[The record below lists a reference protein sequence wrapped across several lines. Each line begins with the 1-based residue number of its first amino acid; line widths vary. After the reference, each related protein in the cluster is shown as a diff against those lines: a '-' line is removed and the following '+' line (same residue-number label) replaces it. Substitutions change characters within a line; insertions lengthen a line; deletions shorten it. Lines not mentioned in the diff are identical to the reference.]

1 MVGVVPINIQITPN
15 LYMKFN
21 AMVEG
26 GVRLGFK
33 YEYKNKFKIGVR
45 YENGEWDG
53 IKSFEEIKNDFNF
66 EKPQAYFTANAGIG
80 LFFGLDVML
89 YGVAGPEMGV
99 GPSLD
104 AKATLTVKNN
114 RTDWQDTDWT
124 KDVEFKGSVG
134 LSIKAYVGAK
144 VSFLGYEL
152 GHWSTDINLIEPWI
166 LKKYPSD
173 GTEHKSPEQKE
184 KESNL
189 SIIQQLMDHIY
200 KTDSLL
206 KKDCET
212 AIFQVMQKNNAD
224 RTEGVELYSSKLTHW
239 SKGFN
244 LCTVYDWFIEKNNR
258 KPQMNANDL
267 QEIMEMLPNYSK
279 TLYQKMERHFKPHYD
294 FLKAYANSTATNASP
309 QLKEQA
315 IYETIFSYF
324 ITKRKA
330 NLPDSEKPGLEGNLP
345 LSVVKMSEMERVA
358 QATANAL
365 QSIRATLC
373 GQYPDLTGMIH
384 YGSLENNA
392 IFRPENNFFF
402 DAGDFISRYAA
413 AEAYQQ
419 WRQALD
425 QAVILKR
432 IGYIWQTGKNW
443 RIFYSDFEMT
453 AERFHGVSMF
463 IPQDPAMGKYAKY
476 NEDIKQLEWYDAVL
490 R

>member
-1 MVGVVPINIQITPN
+1 
-15 LYMKFN
+15 
-21 AMVEG
+21 MVEG

-33 YEYKNKFKIGVR
+33 YEYKNKFKNGVR

-80 LFFGLDVML
+80 LVFGLDVML

-206 KKDCET
+206 KKDYET
-212 AIFQVMQKNNAD
+212 AIFQVMQMNNAD
-224 RTEGVELYSSKLTHW
+224 RTEGVELYNEQVLKYHHGETIDMKNKASLEYAIKIVRYTNTYINADYMRYSEAKYWEDMDQLIRNSQIFQLYSSKLH
-239 SKGFN
+239 
-244 LCTVYDWFIEKNNR
+244 
-258 KPQMNANDL
+258 
-267 QEIMEMLPNYSK
+267 
-279 TLYQKMERHFKPHYD
+279 TLVQ
-294 FLKAYANSTATNASP
+294 
-309 QLKEQA
+309 
-315 IYETIFSYF
+315 
-324 ITKRKA
+324 
-330 NLPDSEKPGLEGNLP
+330 G
-345 LSVVKMSEMERVA
+345 
-358 QATANAL
+358 
-365 QSIRATLC
+365 
-373 GQYPDLTGMIH
+373 
-384 YGSLENNA
+384 
-392 IFRPENNFFF
+392 
-402 DAGDFISRYAA
+402 
-413 AEAYQQ
+413 
-419 WRQALD
+419 RQ
-425 QAVILKR
+425 
-432 IGYIWQTGKNW
+432 
-443 RIFYSDFEMT
+443 
-453 AERFHGVSMF
+453 
-463 IPQDPAMGKYAKY
+463 PAHR
-476 NEDIKQLEWYDAVL
+476 L
-490 R
+490 RLVHREE

>member
-166 LKKYPSD
+166 LKK
-173 GTEHKSPEQKE
+173 
-184 KESNL
+184 
-189 SIIQQLMDHIY
+189 
-200 KTDSLL
+200 
-206 KKDCET
+206 DCET
-212 AIFQVMQKNNAD
+212 AIFQVMQMNNAD
-224 RTEGVELYSSKLTHW
+224 RTEGVELYNEQVLKYHHGETIDMKNKASLEYAIKIVRYTNTYINADYMRYSEAKYWEDMDQLIRNSQIFQLYSSKLTHW
-239 SKGFN
+239 SKGVN
-244 LCTVYDWFIEKNNR
+244 LRTV
-258 KPQMNANDL
+258 
-267 QEIMEMLPNYSK
+267 
-279 TLYQKMERHFKPHYD
+279 YD

-384 YGSLENNA
+384 YGCLENNA

-419 WRQALD
+419 WLQALD